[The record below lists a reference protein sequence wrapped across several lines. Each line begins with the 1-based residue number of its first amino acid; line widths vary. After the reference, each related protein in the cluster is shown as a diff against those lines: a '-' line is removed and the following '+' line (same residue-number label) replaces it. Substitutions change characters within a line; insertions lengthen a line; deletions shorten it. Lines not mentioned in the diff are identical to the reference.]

1 MKKLGTPIAAGPG
14 SESEKVGFDAF
25 GTPLPVGP
33 LAAEFFD
40 LPGAAPAFFFFLW
53 CFLPFLWV
61 AVVEPG
67 LWVDFCWVVLG
78 LVGLGV
84 VELLLLLVVVEL
96 ELELEL
102 LELEDELELE
112 VELVELELLELE
124 ELGLE
129 VVEVV
134 VEVVEVGLA
143 VVELVAGGQD
153 QATLATAPV
162 IPSCESGVPG
172 RTLSI
177 VRVTPPTSVTVTVQG
192 PSAEAVGSAAVAE
205 ATRIAAVSASTPHSF
220 RLLNNVG
227 QFLPETNVM
236 RSFL

>member
-40 LPGAAPAFFFFLW
+40 LPGAAPAFFFFFLW

-61 AVVEPG
+61 AVVPG
-67 LWVDFCWVVLG
+67 LWVDFCCVVLG

-84 VELLLLLVVVEL
+84 VELLLLLVVV

>member
-1 MKKLGTPIAAGPG
+1 
-14 SESEKVGFDAF
+14 
-25 GTPLPVGP
+25 
-33 LAAEFFD
+33 
-40 LPGAAPAFFFFLW
+40 LPGWWAALLGAW
-53 CFLPFLWV
+53 
-61 AVVEPG
+61 
-67 LWVDFCWVVLG
+67 WVDFCCAVLG
-78 LVGLGV
+78 LVCLGV
-84 VELLLLLVVVEL
+84 VELLLLLLVVELEL

-112 VELVELELLELE
+112 VELELLELE